1 MKEGTL
7 RWNKAFEAIGFKDAI
22 EVRDFPTDDPNFDP
36 DNLKYN
42 CIRYVP
48 IATEN
53 AMGPS
58 WADPVRVRSSMPR
71 YLSGVM
77 SRS

>member
-36 DNLKYN
+36 DNLKY
-42 CIRYVP
+42 
-48 IATEN
+48 
-53 AMGPS
+53 
-58 WADPVRVRSSMPR
+58 
-71 YLSGVM
+71 
-77 SRS
+77 

>member
-36 DNLKYN
+36 DNLKVQLYPLRAH
-42 CIRYVP
+42 RYG
-48 IATEN
+48 E
-53 AMGPS
+53 
-58 WADPVRVRSSMPR
+58 R
-71 YLSGVM
+71 YGSQLG
-77 SRS
+77 